1 MVNTPGSLSKV
12 CQVLKQRRINI
23 RTLSLADTQNYG
35 ILRLLVKEHES
46 AAAALKAAGFTVKA
60 TEVLALSV
68 PDQPGG
74 LADIL
79 AVFDEY
85 ALSVE
90 YLYAFAGGSAG
101 RAIIVLRVEDHPEV
115 EKLCQDRRLKLM
127 TPAELYQ

>member
-1 MVNTPGSLSKV
+1 MCRLGRLRGLPSSRMS
-12 CQVLKQRRINI
+12 RR
-23 RTLSLADTQNYG
+23 
-35 ILRLLVKEHES
+35 
-46 AAAALKAAGFTVKA
+46 
-60 TEVLALSV
+60 LALPLPRGASESRISSSLV
-68 PDQPGG
+68 SEACSDQPGG